1 MIDKLLEILFKI
13 IITSLILS
21 TFALIAIFG
30 YYALQFNNMTLQQ
43 IELFDVLI
51 KMLAIYTAG
60 GWLVIAL
67 VVCLLSIWLNK

>member
-13 IITSLILS
+13 VITGLILS

-30 YYALQFNNMTLQQ
+30 YYALQFNDMTLQQ

-51 KMLAIYTAG
+51 KTLAIYTAG

-67 VVCLLSIWLNK
+67 VICLLSLWFNK